1 MDDPDQLVGY
11 MLTFARVVE
20 ANSFGAAARRL
31 GLSASVATKHVA
43 KLEQGLGARLL
54 NRNTRTLSLTEAG
67 SALYAHCQRMIEHL
81 ESSDV
86 ALAET
91 QAEVRGSLRISGPPS
106 MVAMHVAP
114 LLAQFRRRHPLIEL
128 ELDLSNRI
136 VDLAEEGYDL
146 ALRVTR
152 DPAPGL
158 HWRALAPLHVGTFA
172 SPDYLRR
179 HAPPQDPDD
188 LSAHECLLFS
198 IDGQTEDWVLARG
211 DQRRSVH
218 VHGSFRSNVMEP
230 LRAMA
235 LHGLGVVR
243 LPHFIVGADV
253 AAGQLVPL
261 LRDWHSFD
269 GTHIYAVWPAHR
281 RDSRKR
287 QLFVDLLA
295 EHFGIDEPYWERQLR
310 EGAAP

>member
-1 MDDPDQLVGY
+1 MDDPDQLVDY

-31 GLSASVATKHVA
+31 GLTASVASKHVA

-54 NRNTRTLSLTEAG
+54 NRSTRKLSLTEAG
-67 SALYAHCQRMIEHL
+67 SALYTHCQRMVEHL
-81 ESSDV
+81 EASDL

-91 QAEVRGSLRISGPPS
+91 QAEPSGALRVSGPPS

-114 LLAQFRRRHPLIEL
+114 LLAEFRRRYPRIEL
-128 ELDLSNRI
+128 ELDLSNRV
-136 VDLAEEGYDL
+136 VDLVEEGFDL

-152 DPAPGL
+152 EPASGL
-158 HWRALAPLHVGTFA
+158 DWRALAPLDIGIFA
-172 SPDYLRR
+172 APPYLRR
-179 HAPPQDPDD
+179 HAPPLHPDD
-188 LSAHECLLFS
+188 LVRHECLLFS
-198 IDGQTEDWVLARG
+198 IDGETEDWVLTNGEQTQEVR
-211 DQRRSVH
+211 

-243 LPHFIVGADV
+243 LPHFMVGEDV
-253 AAGQLVPL
+253 AQGRLIPL

-269 GTHIYAVWPAHR
+269 GSHIYAVWPAHR

-287 QLFVDLLA
+287 RLFVDLLA
-295 EHFGIDEPYWERQLR
+295 EHFGLDEPYWERQLR
-310 EGAAP
+310 EGAGP